1 MTDVWRFRETLMR
14 LAMKELAIR
23 YRNSFLGFL
32 WSMLNPLLLML
43 VYTTV
48 FSTIM
53 QIGIPRYPLFLLIGL
68 LPWTFFSMALPTGM
82 QSLLANA
89 GLVKKVAFPKVL
101 LPGASVIAN
110 LINLFLSY
118 GAFIALVLVLQVKV
132 PLGLQ
137 IVAMVPLLLSLFLW
151 SCGLSFALAGLVVH
165 FRDLEHLIGVVLAA
179 WFYLTPIVYPLHLVP
194 VKYRGFLLLN
204 PLTVWFHAFTAIL
217 YWGRWPGAG
226 VVWLTSA
233 ESVVVFAA
241 GWLLFNRLSRDAA
254 EVI

>member
-1 MTDVWRFRETLMR
+1 MTEVWRFRETLFR
-14 LAMKELAIR
+14 LSMKELAIR

-53 QIGIPRYPLFLLIGL
+53 QIGIPRYPLFLLVGL
-68 LPWTFFSMALPTGM
+68 LPWTFFSTAVPSGM

-89 GLVKKVAFPKVL
+89 GLVKKVAFPRVL

-110 LINLFLSY
+110 FINMFLSY
-118 GAFIALVLVLQVKV
+118 GAFIAIVLALRFKV
-132 PLGLQ
+132 PVGPQDL
-137 IVAMVPLLLSLFLW
+137 AMVPLMLSLFLW
-151 SCGLSFALAGLVVH
+151 TCGLTFALAGLIVH
-165 FRDLEHLIGVVLAA
+165 FRDLEHLIGVLLAA

-194 VKYRGFLLLN
+194 VKYRGALMIN
-204 PLTVWFHAFTAIL
+204 PLTLWFHSFVAIL
-217 YWGRWPGAG
+217 YWGRSPGSAVLWQTG
-226 VVWLTSA
+226 A
-233 ESVVVFAA
+233 ESVVVFAV

>member
-1 MTDVWRFRETLMR
+1 MAEVWRFRETLMR

-53 QIGIPRYPLFLLIGL
+53 QIGIPRYPLFLLVGL
-68 LPWTFFSMALPTGM
+68 LPWTFFSTALPMGM

-89 GLVKKVAFPKVL
+89 SLVKKVAFPRVL

-110 LINLFLSY
+110 FINLLLSY
-118 GAFIALVLVLQVKV
+118 GAFIALVLALRFRVPMGPQVL
-132 PLGLQ
+132 
-137 IVAMVPLLLSLFLW
+137 AMVPLLLSLFLW
-151 SCGLSFALAGLVVH
+151 TCGLTFALAGLIVY

-179 WFYLTPIVYPLHLVP
+179 WFYLTPIVYPLNLVP
-194 VKYRGFLLLN
+194 EKYRGLLMLN
-204 PLTVWFHAFTAIL
+204 PLTVWFNSFIAIL
-217 YWGRWPGAG
+217 YSGHSPGFG

-241 GWLLFNRLSRDAA
+241 GWLLFNRLSRDAP